1 MSAPDGNPVGT
12 ERSMGQLFA
21 SASTEMSALV
31 QDQIAYARAL
41 LKQDAKRGA
50 IGSGAF
56 MAALALLVFSLPM
69 LSFALA
75 YGIHTWSDWNLA
87 ICFLLSFAAS
97 LLVAGV
103 LVLIGTVSFK
113 KAKKSRAPQE
123 VSAEMKRTAEILQN
137 AKPHPRRATAPADP
151 YAKQLDSVARST
163 S

>member
-21 SASTEMSALV
+21 TASTEMSALV

-103 LVLIGTVSFK
+103 LALIGTASFK

-137 AKPHPRRATAPADP
+137 AKPHPRPATAPADP